1 MLSLTGVGAACLI
14 LPPYL
19 PGMLIALPVLVLLI
33 GAVLYVVSSSAK
45 PQELGRLMFAC
56 GLLVALLAVG
66 HGGAL
71 KLW

>member
-1 MLSLTGVGAACLI
+1 
-14 LPPYL
+14 
-19 PGMLIALPVLVLLI
+19 MLIALPVVVMLL
-33 GAVLYVVSSSAK
+33 GAFLYFAGPGKWHEV
-45 PQELGRLMFAC
+45 GRVMFGC